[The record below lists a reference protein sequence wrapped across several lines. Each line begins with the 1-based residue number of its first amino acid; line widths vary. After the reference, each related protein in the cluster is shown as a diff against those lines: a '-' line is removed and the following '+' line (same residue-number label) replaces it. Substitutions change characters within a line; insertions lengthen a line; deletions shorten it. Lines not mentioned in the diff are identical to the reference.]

1 MTVPAPVL
9 PSAWRDAL
17 ALMRPRQWPILTG
30 QLLVG
35 VLLAQPDRTQLA
47 ALLAPDALATVG
59 AAWLAWVVLLNGGTL
74 AYNSAWDRDTGPV
87 AYLARPPRPPAGL
100 AEAALGAM
108 AGGALL
114 GAAAVG
120 TRFGHVTAAC
130 VALAVLYS
138 HPAPRL
144 KARPGLDLLV
154 NMAGYGA
161 GTTLAG
167 LLAGRAATGQSPG
180 PDDPWLVAGFALLFG
195 SLYPLTQIY
204 QASAD
209 TARGDRTLT
218 TALGVRPALALALVL
233 GTLAAGALLRTAPA
247 GPGSALVGGAC
258 ALWLAHLGQWLARAG
273 RLDDAAHERGM
284 YVALGLWAL
293 VDAALV
299 AARFL

>member
-1 MTVPAPVL
+1 
-9 PSAWRDAL
+9 
-17 ALMRPRQWPILTG
+17 MRPRQWPILTA

-35 VLLAQPDRTQLA
+35 VLLAQPDRSQLG
-47 ALLAPDALATVG
+47 ALAAPDALATVG

-108 AGGALL
+108 AAGALL
-114 GAAAVG
+114 GASAVG

-167 LLAGRAATGQSPG
+167 LLAGRAATGQAPG

-204 QASAD
+204 QAAAD

-233 GTLAAGALLRTAPA
+233 GVLAAGALLRTAPA

-273 RLDDAAHERGM
+273 RLDDGAHERGM